1 MPESGIDR
9 APPFLPT
16 TFELARLPA
25 IIQSS
30 GERGTRRLFEFF
42 TANIRNANTRQA
54 YGRACR
60 RFFDWA
66 DQKGLRH
73 LGAIEPV
80 IVAAYIE
87 ELQQHVCA
95 PSVKQHL
102 AAIRMLFDWLVLGQ
116 VVPHNP
122 AASVRGPKHVVRQGK
137 TPILSSE
144 QASAL
149 LSSLPLQKKDG
160 TPDLAGL
167 RDRAL
172 LGLMVYAFARVGA
185 AVGTRV
191 SDYYPNG
198 KRFWVRLHEK
208 GGKRHQLP
216 VHHKLELFLDEY
228 LAATGI
234 GAERD
239 SPLFRK
245 LLPDKTLGMG
255 PMSRNDVL
263 RMVKRRVVAADL
275 PTETCCHSFRA
286 SGITSYLENGGT
298 LEHAQA
304 IACHESPRT
313 TQLYDRTGDRITLE
327 EIERIRI

>member
-1 MPESGIDR
+1 MSEITFK
-9 APPFLPT
+9 PPATIEPT
-16 TFELARLPA
+16 ILGLGRLPS
-25 IIQSS
+25 IVQST
-30 GERGTRRLFEFF
+30 GERGIRRILEFF
-42 TANIRNANTRQA
+42 AAHVRNPNTRHA
-54 YGRACR
+54 YARACL

-66 DQKGLRH
+66 DKKGIGH
-73 LGAIEPV
+73 LSSIEPA
-80 IVAAYIE
+80 IVAAYVE
-87 ELQQHVCA
+87 GLQRDLAA

-102 AAIRMLFDWLVLGQ
+102 AAIRMLFDWLVIGQ
-116 VVPHNP
+116 VMPHNV
-122 AASVRGPKHVVRQGK
+122 AASVRGPRHVVRQGK
-137 TPILSSE
+137 TPILSTE
-144 QASAL
+144 QTRAL
-149 LSSLPLQKKDG
+149 LDSLPLRKKDG
-160 TPDLAGL
+160 SPDLAGL

-172 LGLMVYAFARVGA
+172 IGTMVFAFARVGA
-185 AVGTRV
+185 VTRMRT

-216 VHHKLELFLDEY
+216 VHHKLEQFLDEY

-245 LLPDKTLGMG
+245 LLPDKTLSTE
-255 PMSRNDVL
+255 PLHRNDVL
-263 RMVKRRVVAADL
+263 RMVKRRVVAAGL
-275 PTETCCHSFRA
+275 PLSTCSHSFRA
-286 SGITSYLENGGT
+286 TGITSYLENGGT

-313 TQLYDRTGDRITLE
+313 TKLYDRTGDRITLE